1 MATIREIAELAG
13 VSRGTVDRVLNG
25 RGSVNEKTAQKV
37 YEIARA
43 LNYRPNPAGLALA
56 AQKKQLRLGVISGA
70 SDNPFFAQILE
81 NLNAKAKELSC
92 YNCSVLI
99 RQVAFDA
106 RIQEDAI
113 DALLTEGIHGLALSP
128 VNVPSIRAKIDQL
141 VEAGIPVI
149 TFNTDLRNSKR
160 LSYVGSDFFHAGE
173 TAAGLMRLMTH
184 GEIQAGIVTG
194 SLDVL
199 CHTERI
205 AGFTQTL
212 SRNCPRIRIA
222 DTVYCH
228 DDNIETYEQTQR
240 LLERHP
246 QINALFFAAGGVYG
260 GCRAVQA
267 LGLSGKLPIICFD
280 AVPITCSLIQEGTIC
295 AAIGQ
300 HPEIQGRKP
309 LELLFN
315 YLTSGEL
322 PEREYF
328 YTDADI
334 RIRENIQYTSDFG
347 GYL

>member
-37 YEIARA
+37 HEIARA
-43 LNYRPNPAGLALA
+43 LNYRPNPAGLTLA

-70 SDNPFFAQILE
+70 ANNPFFAQILE
-81 NLNAKAKELSC
+81 SINTKARELSC
-92 YNCSVLI
+92 YNCSVLV
-99 RQVAFDA
+99 RQVAFNA
-106 RIQEDAI
+106 GMQEDAI
-113 DALLTEGIHGLALSP
+113 DALLAEGIHGLALSP
-128 VNVPSIRAKIDQL
+128 VNVPSIRTKIDQL
-141 VEAGIPVI
+141 VETGIPVI
-149 TFNTDLRNSKR
+149 TFNTDLQNSR
-160 LSYVGSDFFHAGE
+160 RFSYVGSDFFHAGE

-184 GEIQAGIVTG
+184 GEVFAGIVTG

-212 SRNCPRIRIA
+212 ALNCPRIRIV
-222 DTVYCH
+222 DTVYCN
-228 DDNIETYEQTQR
+228 DDNIEAYEQTQQ
-240 LLERHP
+240 LLARHP

-260 GCRAVQA
+260 GCRAVKA
-267 LGLSGKLPIICFD
+267 LGLAGKLPIICFD
-280 AVPITCSLIQEGTIC
+280 TFPVTCSLIQDGTIC

-322 PEREYF
+322 PESEYF

-334 RIRENIQYTSDFG
+334 RIRENIQYTPDFG